1 MLKLVCKTKNITSKL
16 IIVQNKCFKLAAVGI
31 ATVGIAE
38 LWQRWESQS
47 CDGSGWDLG
56 TWEEEKSCHPIL
68 RKKK

>member
-1 MLKLVCKTKNITSKL
+1 MVHLTISLSRL
-16 IIVQNKCFKLAAVGI
+16 ISTLAAVGI